1 MSITIDDINAL
12 RKKTGIGLM
21 DCKKALIETNGDQEK
36 AIEVLR
42 KRNVKIAL
50 SRSDKE
56 ANEGI
61 ILATVNKDRS
71 FGAVICLASETD
83 FVSHCDQFQ
92 NFARRLSDLVIDK
105 QPHSIDDMKNLTFDD
120 GVSVNDACLDMI
132 GRVKENVSIANYLY
146 LQGDCIVEY
155 NHPGNQLAVILS
167 ISSPTC
173 HDEKLYQLGHEIS
186 MQIAAMSPLYVDR
199 NRIPND
205 AYDKEMDIARSQ
217 VVSAKT
223 QEIAEKIALGKMD
236 KFFQETVLL
245 DQLSIK
251 DNKTKI
257 SDYIKS
263 QISDAQVIDFHR
275 LSIK

>member
-1 MSITIDDINAL
+1 MGITIDDINTL

-21 DCKKALIETNGDQEK
+21 DCKKALMETDGDQEK

-61 ILATVNKDRS
+61 ILAAVNKDRN
-71 FGAVICLASETD
+71 FGAIICLASETD

-92 NFARRLSDLVIDK
+92 NFARKLSDLVIDK
-105 QPHSIDDMKNLTFDD
+105 QPHSIDDMKNLTFDN
-120 GVSVNDACLDMI
+120 GVSVNDACLDII
-132 GRVKENVSIANYLY
+132 GRVKENVSITNYLY
-146 LQGDCIVEY
+146 LRGDCIVEY
-155 NHPGNQLAVILS
+155 NHHGNQLAVILS
-167 ISSPTC
+167 INSPTC

-199 NRIPND
+199 NRIPKD

-223 QEIAEKIALGKMD
+223 PEIAEKIALGKMD

-245 DQLSIK
+245 EQLSIK
-251 DNKTKI
+251 DNKTKV
-257 SDYIKS
+257 SDYMKS